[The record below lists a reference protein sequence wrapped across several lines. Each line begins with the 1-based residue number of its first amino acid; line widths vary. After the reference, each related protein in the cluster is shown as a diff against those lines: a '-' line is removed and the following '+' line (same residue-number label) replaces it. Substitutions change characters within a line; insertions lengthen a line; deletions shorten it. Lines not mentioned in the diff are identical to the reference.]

1 MIRGIGVD
9 IVEVSRIERA
19 VARWGE
25 AFLGRVFTER
35 ERRHAGTSAGAH
47 QAASLRG
54 APRAPEVSQAAD
66 ACPGKCSELADS
78 PCGFSFA
85 AVPQAAYV
93 LAAPGAAQRLA
104 GRFAAKEAVMKAL
117 GLGWRS
123 MAWREI
129 EIATDPLGK
138 PVVELSGRA
147 AAAARRLGVG
157 AWMVSISHTRRLAIA
172 QALAE

>member
-35 ERRHAGTSAGAH
+35 ERSHAGTSAGAH
-47 QAASLRG
+47 QAALLRG
-54 APRAPEVSQAAD
+54 APDSPEASQAAD
-66 ACPGKCSELADS
+66 
-78 PCGFSFA
+78 
-85 AVPQAAYV
+85 V

-138 PVVELSGRA
+138 PVVALSGQA

-172 QALAE
+172 QAVAE